1 MDNLKPFDIREID
14 ESLSRVVNYAG
25 STYLLFPYVNGL
37 GAIPQFHSISVTIKG
52 AAATVEDFSRLIPL
66 LQKAAVNNAEWFI
79 SFSTP
84 WLISAAEVQNLRNRG
99 SLRKR
104 Q

>member
-1 MDNLKPFDIREID
+1 MDNLKPFDVREVD
-14 ESLSRVVNYAG
+14 ESLSRVVNHG
-25 STYLLFPYVNGL
+25 GVTYLMFPYVNAL
-37 GAIPQFHSISVTIKG
+37 GAVPQFHSISVTIKTP
-52 AAATVEDFSRLIPL
+52 AATVEDFTRLVAL
-66 LQKAAVNNAEWFI
+66 LQKSAVNNAEWFI

-84 WLISAAEVQNLRNRG
+84 WLISASDVQNLRTRG

>member
-1 MDNLKPFDIREID
+1 MDNLKPFDVREID
-14 ESLSRVVNYAG
+14 ESLSRIVNHG
-25 STYLLFPYVNGL
+25 GVTYLMFPYVNGL
-37 GAIPQFHSISVTIKG
+37 GAVPHYDSFSVTITG
-52 AAATVEDFSRLIPL
+52 TTATVEDFSRLTAL
-66 LQKAAVNNAEWFI
+66 LQKSAVNNAEWFI

-84 WLISAAEVQNLRNRG
+84 WLISAAEVQNLRARG

>member
-1 MDNLKPFDIREID
+1 LDNLKPFDVRDID
-14 ESLSRVVNYAG
+14 ESLSRVVNHGG
-25 STYLLFPYVNGL
+25 STYLMFPYINAL
-37 GAIPQFHSISVTIKG
+37 EAAPQFHSISVTIKG
-52 AAATVEDFSRLIPL
+52 ASATVEDFARLTAML
-66 LQKAAVNNAEWFI
+66 KKAAVNNAEWFI

-84 WLISAAEVQNLRNRG
+84 WLIPASEVQNLRTRG

>member
-1 MDNLKPFDIREID
+1 MDNLKPFDVRDID
-14 ESLSRVVNYAG
+14 DSLTRIVNHGGA
-25 STYLLFPYVNGL
+25 TYLMFPFVNGL
-37 GAIPQFHSISVTIKG
+37 GAVPQYHSISVTITGTK
-52 AAATVEDFSRLIPL
+52 ATVEDFSRLNAL
-66 LQKAAVNNAEWFI
+66 LQKLAVNNAEWFI

-84 WLISAAEVQNLRNRG
+84 WLISAAEVQNLRARG